1 MRERR
6 SALLLVA
13 AFLIASCSPRASAP
27 ESPVSTTRGSTSST
41 SPSPSAVSTSS
52 SATPSAQSL
61 LRFVAEA
68 RLPSGSFSS
77 DIGIDAAREHV
88 YVLSLDGLLVT
99 VDARTN
105 TVLGTLNVGVLADR
119 LAVDSVS
126 GRVYVYVTKDASNSS
141 GGSLAVVDGQTSALI
156 TTVAPT
162 DKEPFGPG
170 AIGVNEVTRRVYVGD
185 FNSRV
190 TIVDGATNRILESV
204 DVRGQPIAMA
214 IDVARNRVFVATAG
228 LTNGISVID
237 GATNTVI
244 KRFEGG
250 DSPRAIAVNPATE
263 RLYLASGMET
273 LTVLDEANGTVLK
286 TLTVMNRPERIAID
300 PRAGR
305 IYVANVGAGTLSVL
319 DAKADDIIAQPIV
332 AQAMGFG
339 LVVDSR
345 NGRSYIVERIAIT
358 ASLKALE

>member
-1 MRERR
+1 
-6 SALLLVA
+6 
-13 AFLIASCSPRASAP
+13 
-27 ESPVSTTRGSTSST
+27 
-41 SPSPSAVSTSS
+41 
-52 SATPSAQSL
+52 
-61 LRFVAEA
+61 
-68 RLPSGSFSS
+68 
-77 DIGIDAAREHV
+77 V

-126 GRVYVYVTKDASNSS
+126 GRVYVYVTNDASNSS
-141 GGSLAVVDGQTSALI
+141 GGSLAVVDGQTGALI

-190 TIVDGATNRILESV
+190 TVVDGATNRILESV
-204 DVRGQPIAMA
+204 NVGGQPIAMA
-214 IDVARNRVFVATAG
+214 IDVARDRVFVATGG

-237 GATNTVI
+237 GSTNMVI

-250 DSPRAIAVNPATE
+250 DTPRAIAVNAATE

-273 LTVLDEANGTVLK
+273 LTVLDEADGRVLK
-286 TLTVMNRPERIAID
+286 TLTLMNRPERIVID
-300 PRAGR
+300 PRGSR
-305 IYVANVGAGTLSVL
+305 IYAANVGAGTLSVL
-319 DAKADDIIAQPIV
+319 DARSDDIIAQPIV

-339 LVVDSR
+339 LAVDSR
-345 NGRSYIVERIAIT
+345 NGRLYIVERIAIR